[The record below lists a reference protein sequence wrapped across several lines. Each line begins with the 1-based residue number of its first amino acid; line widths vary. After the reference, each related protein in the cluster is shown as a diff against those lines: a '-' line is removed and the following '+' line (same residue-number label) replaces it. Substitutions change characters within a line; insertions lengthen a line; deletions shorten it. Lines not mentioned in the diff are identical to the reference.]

1 MMYYISYWLA
11 WFLIA
16 YSAEDS
22 SAMMETELKE
32 ILSLYHNNNASSD
45 RVFVVWGIY
54 NAVSGGLYCGV
65 TQGEGNLLYYSR
77 EDESSLIIVCGF
89 WRD

>member
-54 NAVSGGLYCGV
+54 NAVSGGLYCGLHR
-65 TQGEGNLLYYSR
+65 EREIYYIIAEKMNLL
-77 EDESSLIIVCGF
+77 
-89 WRD
+89 